1 MRKHLV
7 LINDFVRNGVQ
18 VTVVACAVILL
29 FLACGSTNNNMGAIN
44 KLTNGDTSKINID
57 LSEYKDD
64 GEHILPNN
72 EFGGY
77 IHYEFCIP
85 ATEEALNEVQS
96 IDSTAGALKKSKG
109 RSGCSDQEWLVI
121 GSSRQKNFKQ
131 VLLKLSWLSYIRK
144 ISQTFW
150 E

>member
-1 MRKHLV
+1 MKY
-7 LINDFVRNGVQ
+7 FFRNRVQ
-18 VTVVACAVILL
+18 KSVVACAIIVL
-29 FLACGSTNNNMGAIN
+29 FIACTGTKNNAGATGIQI
-44 KLTNGDTSKINID
+44 TGDTSKINID
-57 LSEYKDD
+57 LSQYKDD

-85 ATEEALNEVQS
+85 ATEEALDEVQR

-109 RSGCSDQEWLVI
+109 RSGCSDQEWLII
-121 GSSRQKNFKQ
+121 GSSRQINFKQ
-131 VLLKLSWLSYIRK
+131 VLLKLSGLSYIRK